1 MAMPRSRVANA
12 APIAVFTTL
21 LGGAAYA
28 VYYAHHQQ
36 VTEKQTMRAGV
47 IRDIKRERLKKQRE
61 LEAQKEAG
69 VENSTS

>member
-1 MAMPRSRVANA
+1 MSNA

-61 LEAQKEAG
+61 MDAQNQANAESSSA
-69 VENSTS
+69 